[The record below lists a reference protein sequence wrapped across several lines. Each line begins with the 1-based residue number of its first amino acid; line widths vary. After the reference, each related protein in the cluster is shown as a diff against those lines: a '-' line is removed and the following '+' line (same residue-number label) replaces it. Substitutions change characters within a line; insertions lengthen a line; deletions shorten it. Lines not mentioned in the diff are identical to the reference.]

1 MRITTKLATGLMGV
15 GVLAVSY
22 KLGLPTATATPLANT
37 DGTTTSLTSDPV
49 TTPAPAA
56 SATPSASAAPSKAP
70 AASGGTTSK
79 PKATKKPSATGSSS
93 SSSGGNTNP
102 PPAATSKTKTGD
114 AINYRFGTVQVSVT
128 EDANGKI
135 TAVDMVQAGATGGR
149 DGAFPALQQAA
160 ISAQGSSF
168 GNVSRATFTTQ
179 AFKNALD
186 SALAKF

>member
-1 MRITTKLATGLMGV
+1 MRIATKLATGLMGV

-70 AASGGTTSK
+70 AASGGATSK
-79 PKATKKPSATGSSS
+79 PTATKKPSASSS
-93 SSSGGNTNP
+93 SSSSSDTTNTTP
-102 PPAATSKTKTGD
+102 STTSKTKTGD

>member
-1 MRITTKLATGLMGV
+1 VRITTKLATGLMGV

-70 AASGGTTSK
+70 TASGGTTSK
-79 PKATKKPSATGSSS
+79 PKATKKPSTSGSSNA
-93 SSSGGNTNP
+93 GGNTNP
-102 PPAATSKTKTGD
+102 APASTSKTKTGD
-114 AINYRFGTVQVSVT
+114 AINYRYGTVQVSVT

-149 DGAFPALQQAA
+149 DSAFPALQQAA
-160 ISAQGSSF
+160 ISSQGSNF